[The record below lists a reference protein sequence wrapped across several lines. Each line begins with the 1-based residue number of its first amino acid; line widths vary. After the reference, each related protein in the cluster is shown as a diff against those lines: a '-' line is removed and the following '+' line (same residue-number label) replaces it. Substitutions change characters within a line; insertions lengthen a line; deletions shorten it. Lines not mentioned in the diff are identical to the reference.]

1 MHAFELNN
9 SLVCPMCKE
18 KLAFIGTSLICKGER
33 HHTFDIAK
41 SGYVNLNTHSSTSG
55 DDKEMAKARQS
66 FLRKGYYKN
75 LADAIAAEAGCGD
88 ILCDAG
94 CGEGYYTE
102 EAAKG
107 FSAVLGAD
115 LSKHALTLASKNAK
129 QGGMSEKLLYTVASV
144 YSIPLADNSCDAVI
158 NVFAP
163 CVEKEY
169 CRILKEGG
177 KLIVAA
183 AGRDH
188 LHGLKSLLY
197 DKVIPNETRHDY
209 PENMKLEKCFSVTYD
224 TTVTGEDIYSLFTMT
239 PYFYKTSK
247 ESVEKLKS
255 IDTLNTLL
263 DFEVRVYIKEDQ

>member
-9 SLVCPMCKE
+9 SLVCPICKE
-18 KLAFIGTSLICKGER
+18 ALAFAGTSLVCHGER
-33 HHTFDIAK
+33 RHNFDIAK
-41 SGYVNLNTHSSTSG
+41 SGYVNLNTHSSNSG
-55 DDKEMAKARQS
+55 DDKDMAKARQA
-66 FLRKGYYKN
+66 FLRKGYYQK
-75 LADAIAAEAGCGD
+75 LADAIATEAGCGE

-107 FSAVLGAD
+107 FKSVLGAD
-115 LSKHALTLASKNAK
+115 LSKHALTLASKSAK
-129 QGGMSEKLLYTVASV
+129 QNGMAEKLLYTVASV

-169 CRILKEGG
+169 CRILKNGG

-183 AGRDH
+183 AGRNH
-188 LHGLKSLLY
+188 LHGLKSVLY
-197 DKVIPNETRHDY
+197 DKVIPNETRQDY
-209 PENMKLEKCFSVTYD
+209 PDNMKLEKCFSVTYD
-224 TTVTGEDIYSLFTMT
+224 AKIEGEDIYSLFTMT

-255 IDTLNTLL
+255 LDTLDTRL
-263 DFEVRVYIKEDQ
+263 DFEVRVYIKEDK